1 MTANRRAFRTHVRSP
16 FVTCGRH
23 RERLIVGGL
32 LILVALLTMTAGGT
46 TPSAAIT
53 ALSVPGAPGAPEAVS
68 GDTRAIV
75 AVPEPTSGGTVLSY
89 TVTAAP
95 GGATCTIAGSAT
107 LRVCTISALTNGVAY
122 TFTAIATDGNVTS
135 AASPVSNSVTPGD
148 MLAYD
153 RALTLTQS
161 DNIGAVMVM
170 DPNGAFLLVGV
181 RSTPGRITKVR
192 LPDMSVEATLTLNA
206 GENDLFSGAINSDG
220 TVAYFGTSNT
230 DHIVQVDVTTMTRVG
245 RTVLEIGENRASVLR
260 FDSVRNVLYAVMYSD
275 PGAVVKFS
283 PSLARLATVT
293 LPATARY
300 PASAV
305 LAPDGR
311 YVYVGNSRH
320 WTGSVWLPPQVAR
333 LDLDVFTDA
342 AVTSAAVD
350 VNNQNLTSMVFG
362 TDEHLYVG
370 TNTNPGRLLKV
381 STSALTLE
389 ADITLPTG
397 YQEILHAAIAGDR
410 RQAYVSTNVPSTVS
424 KFDLV
429 AGGSPGYA
437 SVSSITV
444 PGTDPMVA
452 SMVMDPFGHRLYIG
466 SGNTPAQVVAVTVGP
481 APRRLPDAP
490 PWVQAT
496 ASATTADVAWQV
508 PADAG
513 GLTVNGY
520 AVEQA
525 TTSAG
530 PWTPAAGG
538 CALATTRA
546 VVATSCEATGLT
558 NQGYVFRVAT
568 RTTGGQGIWAS
579 TSAEVTPTG
588 APSTSTS
595 TAPVSPAPVA
605 PAVTQPTPTV
615 ATSTP
620 TATTAPGN
628 TTVPGTSLAP
638 APDAAAALPGLITGQ
653 TVVVDGGGW
662 GLRAEPLG
670 CDGDACVVGMSVDGR
685 PTITLVQSGRIRV
698 SGDGFQP
705 GTNAQ
710 VWMFSEP
717 RFLGA
722 LAVGDDGTFAGEL
735 ELVQVAV
742 GDHTLQVHGLTPTGE
757 KRRAELGVRVLADTV
772 VLPSTGSNSMGRL
785 MMLAALLVALGAG
798 VMLARRRRRR
808 RRRRP
813 QPPCQGQS
821 VSILEV
827 CGPPSR

>member
-1 MTANRRAFRTHVRSP
+1 M
-16 FVTCGRH
+16 TCGRH

-53 ALSVPGAPGAPEAVS
+53 ALSVPGEPGAPEAVA

-75 AVPEPTSGGTVLSY
+75 AVPEPTSGGAVLSY

-95 GGATCTIAGSAT
+95 GGATCTIAGWAT

-122 TFTAIATDGNVTS
+122 TFTAVATDGNVTS

-161 DNIGAVMVM
+161 DNIGNIMVM

-181 RSTPGRITKVR
+181 RSSPGRITKVR

-206 GENDLFSGAINSDG
+206 GENDLFSGAVNSDG

-245 RTVLEIGENRASVLR
+245 RTVLEVGENRAEVLLY
-260 FDSVRNVLYAVMYSD
+260 DSVRNVLYAAMYSD
-275 PGAVVKFS
+275 LGSVVKFS
-283 PSLARLATVT
+283 PSLVRLATVT

-311 YVYVGNSRH
+311 YLYVGN
-320 WTGSVWLPPQVAR
+320 TKMAAEAYVAR
-333 LDLDVFTDA
+333 VDLDTFVDGDA
-342 AVTSAAVD
+342 ISLPMGTGD
-350 VNNQNLTSMVFG
+350 GTLTSVVFG
-362 TDEHLYVG
+362 ADEHLYVG

-381 STSALTLE
+381 STSALTRE

-397 YQEILHAAIAGDR
+397 YEQIFHAVTASDR

-452 SMVMDPFGHRLYIG
+452 SMVMDPFGHRIYIG

-568 RTTGGQGIWAS
+568 RTTGGQGMWAS
-579 TSAEVTPTG
+579 TSASVTPSG
-588 APSTSTS
+588 APTSSTST
-595 TAPVSPAPVA
+595 TPVA
-605 PAVTQPTPTV
+605 PETSVSPVVTQPTPTV
-615 ATSTP
+615 TTSTP
-620 TATTAPGN
+620 TATTAPTN
-628 TTVPGTSLAP
+628 TTAPSTSLAP
-638 APDAAAALPGLITGQ
+638 APDAAAAPPGLITGQ

-670 CDGDACVVGMSVDGR
+670 CDGGACVVGMSVDGR

-717 RFLGA
+717 MFLGA
-722 LAVGDDGTFAGEL
+722 LAVGDDGTFAGEF

-772 VLPSTGSNSMGRL
+772 VLPSTGSNSLGRL
-785 MMLAALLVALGAG
+785 MTLAALLVALGVG
-798 VMLARRRRRR
+798 VLLARHRRRQK
-808 RRRRP
+808 RP
-813 QPPCQGQS
+813 CHGQS

-827 CGPPSR
+827 CGPPQR